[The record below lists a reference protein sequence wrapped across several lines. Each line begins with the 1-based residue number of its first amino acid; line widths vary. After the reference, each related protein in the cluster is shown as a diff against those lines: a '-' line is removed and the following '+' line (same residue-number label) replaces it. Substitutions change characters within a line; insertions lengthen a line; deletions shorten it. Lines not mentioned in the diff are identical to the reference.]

1 MRILTQGRV
10 ARAIAQVLTLA
21 FLWPAAFL
29 GAAAVPADAQI
40 VTRTAATQSVAVVPF
55 ENLTRYRQDT
65 LGDEASDAVAV
76 ELRDRLLLDVLPRA
90 DVSLQMRDLGI
101 TAPVSDVEMVR
112 LAAEM
117 EVTLLITGQIRG
129 ARVARGPDGRY
140 GEVMLAVR
148 LFDRVARADV
158 NGALVAGRSPGSVE
172 SSDDTLLAKALE
184 QAAFQAVEQM
194 RSRPTITA
202 MVLWTRGDVAF
213 LNVGDWGGLQAGME
227 LVVIRSGERIG
238 MVEVTESDPLGSYC
252 QVTEGPP
259 LRPGDNLRAIYRLPS
274 AVGGLEPGQVSRQR
288 SRLESVLWPALI
300 LLGLG
305 GLPGA
310 ARAVEGP
317 VSQAGPIL
325 ASAISNAAYLTYPG
339 TPDITDP
346 DDDEIILFPA
356 RPVSWA
362 SLITW
367 TKIRNSESLRVLFY
381 EIWRGGTLLDV
392 VDADWAAE
400 YVDVALSRG
409 NLDITIV
416 VDAVTGEGTL
426 SEWVY
431 EVELD
436 LSTDLQDESLT
447 FDEYE
452 IQYEIAQEYNLGGFT
467 MQYTIIPVITTQ
479 HWIDEGLYEY
489 WIERGPASSSGGC
502 TLLVPAITYPF
513 HLVNVNE
520 GISVYEE
527 WVPYPNPE
535 ISGNLA
541 TFWFY
546 APEGANDIV
555 IEVAREPNW
564 LFDPS
569 ATYSQVVPGVIPGG
583 WNEFLQSVQVDL
595 TNVPGTS
602 TIFIWR
608 LGGTNRYDAVQPRP
622 WPSGNSQDFGH
633 VWSWVNSFAA
643 GGISRA
649 SMLHEQREA
658 MARSRVS
665 GARVP
670 RRATVDR
677 VLHAD

>member
-1 MRILTQGRV
+1 MRILTQGRL
-10 ARAIAQVLTLA
+10 ARAIAQVLTVA
-21 FLWPAAFL
+21 FLWPVAFL
-29 GAAAVPADAQI
+29 GLAAVPADAQI

-65 LGDEASDAVAV
+65 LGDEASDAMAV

-90 DVSLQMRDLGI
+90 DISLQMRDLGI

-112 LAAEM
+112 LAAEL
-117 EVTLLITGQIRG
+117 EVTLLITGQVRG
-129 ARVARGPDGRY
+129 ARVSRGPDGRY
-140 GEVMLAVR
+140 GEVVLAVR

-158 NGALVAGRSPGSVE
+158 NGALVEGRSPGSVE

-213 LNVGDWGGLQAGME
+213 LNVGDRGGLQPGME
-227 LVVIRSGERIG
+227 LVAIRSGERIG
-238 MVEVTESDPLGSYC
+238 LVEVTESDPLGSYC
-252 QVTEGPP
+252 RVSQGPP
-259 LRPGDNLRAIYRLPS
+259 LRPGDNLRAIYRLPA
-274 AVGGLEPGQVSRQR
+274 AVGGLESGQVSRQR
-288 SRLESVLWPALI
+288 SRVESVLWPALI

-310 ARAVEGP
+310 ARSVEGP
-317 VSQAGPIL
+317 VTQAGPIL

-346 DDDEIILFPA
+346 DDDAIILFPA

-367 TKIRNSESLRVLFY
+367 EKIRNSESIRVLFY
-381 EIWRGGTLLDV
+381 EIWRGGTLIEVAPAAWDAIV
-392 VDADWAAE
+392 VDT
-400 YVDVALSRG
+400 ALMRG
-409 NLDITIV
+409 NLDITIG
-416 VDAVTGEGTL
+416 VDPTNGEGFVTSYSFE
-426 SEWVY
+426 SEP
-431 EVELD
+431 D
-436 LSTDLQDESLT
+436 LGTDLQDNVITIADFEV
-447 FDEYE
+447 
-452 IQYEIAQEYNLGGFT
+452 QYEMAHEYNLGGFT
-467 MQYTIIPVITTQ
+467 MQYNILPVFAQ
-479 HWIDEGLYEY
+479 RRWIGEGEYEY
-489 WIERGPASSSGGC
+489 SIERGPSSSSGGC
-502 TLLVPAITYPF
+502 TLLVPALTYPY

-546 APEGANDIV
+546 APDGANDVV
-555 IEVAREPNW
+555 IEVTREPNW
-564 LFDPS
+564 TFAPS
-569 ATYSQVVPGVIPGG
+569 GTYSQLVPGVIPGG
-583 WNEFLQSVQVDL
+583 WNSFLQSVQVDL

-602 TIFIWR
+602 TVFVWR
-608 LGGTNRYDAVQPRP
+608 LGGTNRYDTVQPRP
-622 WPSGNSQDFGH
+622 YPTGNSQDFGH

-670 RRATVDR
+670 RRATADR
-677 VLHAD
+677 VLHAE